1 MTSNYLHKFR
11 LDKKTAYVIGGL
23 GLIGKEISKAYAMAG
38 AKVIILDVKKKEG
51 ILFEK
56 KCKTWDIN

>member
-1 MTSNYLHKFR
+1 MINYLHKFR

-38 AKVIILDVKKKEG
+38 AKVIILDVKKKE
-51 ILFEK
+51 
-56 KCKTWDIN
+56 

>member
-1 MTSNYLHKFR
+1 MSNYLHKFR

-23 GLIGKEISKAYAMAG
+23 GLIGKEISKVYAMVG